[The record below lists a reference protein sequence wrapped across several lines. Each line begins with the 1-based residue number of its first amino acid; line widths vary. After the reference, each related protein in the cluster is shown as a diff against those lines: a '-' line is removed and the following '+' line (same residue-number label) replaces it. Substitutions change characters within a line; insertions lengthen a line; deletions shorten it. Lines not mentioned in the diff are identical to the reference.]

1 MMAHVELKI
10 NERKYQ
16 IACDNGQ
23 EEHLKK
29 LGDYIENCVQEL
41 VTSIGQAGDSRLL
54 VMVSLLIADEL
65 SESHSELSTLRG
77 EEGAAA
83 RRENEEKLSHTIE
96 GLAERIERVAESLL
110 AT

>member
-29 LGDYIENCVQEL
+29 LGDYIENRVQKL
-41 VTSIGQAGDSRLL
+41 VTSIGQVGDSRLL
-54 VMVSLLIADEL
+54 LMVSLLIADEL
-65 SESHSELSTLRG
+65 SETYSELSTLCDVD
-77 EEGAAA
+77 GAGT
-83 RRENEEKLSHTIE
+83 RLEQEEKLSLAIE

>member
-1 MMAHVELKI
+1 MMAHVELEI

-29 LGDYIENCVQEL
+29 LGAYIENRVQEL

-65 SESHSELSTLRG
+65 SESHLELSTLRG
-77 EEGAAA
+77 EDGAAA
-83 RRENEEKLSHTIE
+83 RQENEEKLSHTIE
-96 GLAERIERVAESLL
+96 GLAERIERIAESLL

>member
-1 MMAHVELKI
+1 MMAHVELEI

-29 LGDYIENCVQEL
+29 LGDYIENRVQEL
-41 VTSIGQAGDSRLL
+41 VTSIGQVGDSRLL

-65 SESHSELSTLRG
+65 TESYSELSTLRS
-77 EEGAAA
+77 EDGAAA
-83 RRENEEKLSHTIE
+83 RLENEEKLSHTIE

>member
-1 MMAHVELKI
+1 MAHVELEI

-29 LGDYIENCVQEL
+29 LGAYIENRVQEL

-65 SESHSELSTLRG
+65 TESHSELSTLRS
-77 EEGAAA
+77 EDGAAA
-83 RRENEEKLSHTIE
+83 RLENEEKLFHTIE
-96 GLAERIERVAESLL
+96 RLAERIERVAESLL

>member
-1 MMAHVELKI
+1 MMAHVELEI
-10 NERKYQ
+10 NERKYH

-29 LGDYIENCVQEL
+29 LGDYIENRVQKL
-41 VTSIGQAGDSRLL
+41 VASIGQVGDSRLL

-65 SESHSELSTLRG
+65 SESDSAINTLRG
-77 EEGAAA
+77 EDGAVAHLKDE
-83 RRENEEKLSHTIE
+83 ENLSLTIE
-96 GLAERIERVAESLL
+96 SLAERIERVAESLS

>member
-16 IACDNGQ
+16 IACDNGE
-23 EEHLKK
+23 EEHLKE
-29 LGDYIENCVQEL
+29 LGDYIENRVQEL

-83 RRENEEKLSHTIE
+83 CRENEENLSHTIE
-96 GLAERIERVAESLL
+96 GLAGRIERVVESLL

>member
-1 MMAHVELKI
+1 MMAHVELEI

-23 EEHLKK
+23 EAHLKK
-29 LGDYIENCVQEL
+29 LGDYIEGRVKEL
-41 VTSIGQAGDSRLL
+41 VTSIGQVGDSRLL

-65 SESHSELSTLRG
+65 LDTYSELSTLRRG
-77 EEGAAA
+77 DEAEG
-83 RRENEEKLSHTIE
+83 RLEQEQNLSLAIE
-96 GLAERIERVAESLL
+96 GLAERVERVAESLL